1 MTQRISKRLSSGLL
15 GLSLLGAGLVF
26 GSPSASAADPVAP
39 TLTCPAGTTFYGP
52 STPTRMAVFSL
63 TPFVSENLVIPIGLN
78 LKAGERLNIVKYL
91 SWDGYPNRA
100 SAGIQVNEQWA
111 VRAGSVVSSLTE
123 DIPDGV
129 IEAQTTG
136 SLGSI
141 VATTDAAV
149 ELAHHGA
156 LGPTTLFNSVYP
168 VGICA
173 SVDKPYDLKITKTL
187 LTAGPFQKGSPATFR
202 TVVTNNG
209 PGTASGWEMV
219 VVGPSTGLLPKSLAP
234 TVAGTATCNGATG
247 KCVSTGPLAPGASV
261 TIDMMVTV
269 DADSGTLKCVA
280 YVEKAPSDLPELIP
294 LGTPPTNST
303 DTAASTTNNDAEAS
317 LTVTPGSNPTTTTPA
332 TTTTTTTV
340 AVVNPTTPNPTTPNP
355 NVVVPVVA
363 VTAAPA
369 ATAASTSAA
378 SAATT
383 AAPATTAPAAAA
395 APTTVAPTTAAPTT
409 KSATV
414 AGVTVTSTP
423 EAPVAPSVSTEP
435 IAYTGG
441 QNLTLSLFAAI
452 LMTLGSIFL
461 VSLKLRRD

>member
-1 MTQRISKRLSSGLL
+1 MRIKRLPSGLL

-52 STPTRMAVFSL
+52 SAPTRMAVFSL

-78 LKAGERLNIVKYL
+78 LKSGERLNIVKYL

-100 SAGIQVNEQWA
+100 TSAAQANEQWA

-123 DIPDGV
+123 DIADGV
-129 IEAQTTG
+129 TEAQTTG

-141 VATTDAAV
+141 VATSDAAV

-168 VGICA
+168 IGICA

-187 LTAGPFQKGSPATFR
+187 VTAGPFQKGSPATFR

-219 VVGPSTGLLPKSLAP
+219 VVGPSSGFLPKSLAP

-247 KCVSTGPLAPGASV
+247 RCVSTGPLAPGASV

-303 DTAASTTNNDAEAS
+303 DTAASATNNDAEAS

-340 AVVNPTTPNPTTPNP
+340 AVVNPTTTNP

-369 ATAASTSAA
+369 ATAAS
-378 SAATT
+378 ATA
-383 AAPATTAPAAAA
+383 AAPATTAPAATTA

-414 AGVTVTSTP
+414 AGVTVTSAP

-461 VSLKLRRD
+461 VSLKLRKD